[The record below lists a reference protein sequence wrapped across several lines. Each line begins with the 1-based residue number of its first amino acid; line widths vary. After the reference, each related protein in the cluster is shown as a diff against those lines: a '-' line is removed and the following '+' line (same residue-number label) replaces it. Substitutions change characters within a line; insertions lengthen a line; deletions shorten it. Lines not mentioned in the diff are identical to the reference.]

1 MSRWLTACAL
11 LVVACAPHRAAP
23 PPVPTRGATRTPGP
37 APADQPTPR
46 ALVEATSRFEQGD
59 LEGAVAV
66 LRAHLDRHPGDGEA
80 RLRLGQLLDYQG
92 KPERAIALWKAGLE
106 RDPKALALHL
116 ALARR
121 YRQQAEDG
129 PNVERRGESIVY
141 RPGADEQA
149 ARRYRVARAR
159 LAIQHLAAART
170 LEPKDHELLATLAGL
185 HNALGEHA
193 EAARLWRE
201 GGALFPGRAVFPL
214 GLAYSLEEL
223 GKLDEAARGYHRAL
237 ELDPRLGEAHAA
249 LSTYYKTRGQARLAR
264 EHQQRARFYA
274 WAPAALGIAFS
285 PELATLLEQ
294 VVPDESKAAQRQRR
308 AVIERLLR
316 TASPASNNAL
326 AVLIYRHRDHGELED
341 RMFAALR
348 ARGKSGADLLLALL
362 EHGQSTCTLRGAAH
376 GLAQGKDPR
385 LLPRLV
391 KMLPNDTRAFFAID
405 VAGALA
411 TLGDPRAVPHLVRVL
426 APERAVRRPSSA
438 PSMTSDPMMASHG
451 RLMARVRSA
460 LALGHFPGTGAR
472 RALERALEV
481 PELAP
486 AAHAALHRLTRE
498 RAHLEALKRNGGDE
512 LLVDYIRAY
521 DAKAADELKRSLPKD
536 ENR

>member
-1 MSRWLTACAL
+1 MRRWTTTCAVL
-11 LVVACAPHRAAP
+11 LVACASPQPPTPRAAP
-23 PPVPTRGATRTPGP
+23 TSRPTPTS
-37 APADQPTPR
+37 QPHPR
-46 ALVEATSRFEQGD
+46 ALVEAAARFEQGD
-59 LEGAVAV
+59 VEGAAAV
-66 LRAHLDRHPGDGEA
+66 LRAHLDRRPDDGEA

-92 KPERAIALWKAGLE
+92 KPERAIALWKAGVE

-121 YRQQAEDG
+121 HQQQAEDG

-149 ARRYRVARAR
+149 AQRYRVARAR
-159 LAIQHLAAART
+159 LAIQHFAAARA
-170 LEPKDHELLATLAGL
+170 LKPRDHELLAALAGL

-201 GGALFPGRAVFPL
+201 GGAAFPKLAVFPL
-214 GLAYSLEEL
+214 GLAYSREEL

-249 LSTYYKTRGQARLAR
+249 LSKYYRKKGQAGLAR

-274 WAPAALGIAFS
+274 WAPASLGIAFS

-294 VVPDESKAAQRQRR
+294 VVPDGSEAAHKRRR

-316 TASPASNNAL
+316 TESPASSGAL
-326 AVLIYRHRDHGELED
+326 AVLIHRHRDHGELED
-341 RMFAALR
+341 RMLAALR
-348 ARGKSGADLLLALL
+348 ARGKAGADLLLALL

-376 GLAQGKDPR
+376 ALARSKDPR

-391 KMLPNDTRAFFAID
+391 KMLPDDTRAFFSID
-405 VAGALA
+405 VAAALA

-426 APERAVRRPSSA
+426 AAGRPVRRPSSP
-438 PSMTSDPMMASHG
+438 PSVTNDPMMASHG
-451 RLMARVRSA
+451 RLMARVRAA
-460 LALGHFPGTGAR
+460 LALGHFPQPEAR
-472 RALERALEV
+472 RALERGLGR

-486 AAHAALHRLTRE
+486 AAHAALHRLTRD
-498 RAHLEALKRNGGDE
+498 RSHLEALKRGGGDE

-521 DAKAADELKRSLPKD
+521 DAGAADELKRALPKD
-536 ENR
+536 TDR